1 MVKIGDKVRYLNAVG
16 GGVISKI
23 QKNLVYVLE
32 SDGFETPV
40 LANEVVVVNTVNQYN
55 FPTEDKT
62 IPEQV
67 IENEPVQETPVYEF
81 DELEE
86 TKEGEA
92 LSVYLAL
99 VPDDLKQ
106 MQTTKTECYLVNSS
120 NYYLSF
126 NFFRGEDEL
135 ELKENG
141 VVEPQTK
148 LWLETVEKEDVNA
161 FTSIR
166 FQAIAY
172 KKNKSF
178 TVKPVI
184 DTVLTIDP
192 TKFYKLHSFTEN
204 DYFDKKAWLLPI
216 IENYGVAEDYRI
228 VEAEL
233 KSALAQK
240 ERVEP
245 KKRFPAKVNKNTVI
259 EVDLHINQLVNSTVG
274 MSNFDMLQVQLGKFN
289 EVMRANLKKRGQK
302 IVFIHGKGEGVLR
315 KEIEKVLKTS
325 YRTCYFQDASF
336 QQYGFGATQ
345 VTIR

>member
-1 MVKIGDKVRYLNAVG
+1 
-16 GGVISKI
+16 
-23 QKNLVYVLE
+23 
-32 SDGFETPV
+32 
-40 LANEVVVVNTVNQYN
+40 
-55 FPTEDKT
+55 
-62 IPEQV
+62 
-67 IENEPVQETPVYEF
+67 
-81 DELEE
+81 
-86 TKEGEA
+86 
-92 LSVYLAL
+92 
-99 VPDDLKQ
+99 

-184 DTVLTIDP
+184 
-192 TKFYKLHSFTEN
+192 EN
-204 DYFDKKAWLLPI
+204 D
-216 IENYGVAEDYRI
+216 GVAEDSRI

-259 EVDLHINQLVNSTVG
+259 EVDLHINQLVDSTVG